1 MNANSNASGR
11 ENGDETDI
19 SELEA
24 RAHLEAIA
32 ETDLPYAE
40 YAERALRK
48 VDEQE
53 REDRG
58 GGDE

>member
-1 MNANSNASGR
+1 MNANSNANKR
-11 ENGDETDI
+11 ENGEDRDEQ
-19 SELEA
+19 EREA

-53 REDRG
+53 RE
-58 GGDE
+58 GGDRDE